1 MAVQAQYP
9 SNILLLNRS
18 GQDRSNALGGDYS
31 LQPQPGGFLD
41 QSHMFFSN
49 GVGTNPRK
57 RGREAVAAVAA
68 AGAPIDLFS
77 LQSQT
82 PPTLVNLAQL
92 HNQQPNVVST
102 GLRLAF
108 GDQQQQQHQHH
119 QQQQQPHPQ
128 QQQQSLVLPSSII
141 SSFLTKDLAAQL
153 KQQRDEID
161 QFLQAQGDQLRRT
174 LAERRQRHYRA
185 LLGAVEESAAR
196 RLREKDAEV
205 EKAARRHAELEERV
219 AQLRVEAQVWQAKVR
234 QQEATAASLQAQ
246 IQQAMMSGGAQGR
259 ERRTRRTPSRLT
271 LTRSESCHRRCQAQ
285 CVKRVEGEWRQW
297 YCCRVGIS
305 ASVRS
310 VMPAPKP
317 VPSACL
323 GEAPALRSISPKK
336 GLKPIRLKAQE
347 GPRPKPQV
355 DAMLMHAIAMPIVER
370 TELNC
375 RKYIVKKKKQ
385 ENRLILNNLKRKKKQ
400 LQLFISPS
408 AFFFFIKFTKAQ
420 VF

>member
-246 IQQAMMSGGAQGR
+246 IQQAMMSGGAQDNR
-259 ERRTRRTPSRLT
+259 
-271 LTRSESCHRRCQAQ
+271 
-285 CVKRVEGEWRQW
+285 EGEGLGCAGAGEAHAEDAESAYIDPERVVSSSLSGPV
-297 YCCRVGIS
+297 CKACRRRVASVVLLPCRHFCLCTECDAGAEACPLCLSRRS
-305 ASVRS
+305 ASVEVYLS
-310 VMPAPKP
+310 
-317 VPSACL
+317 
-323 GEAPALRSISPKK
+323 
-336 GLKPIRLKAQE
+336 
-347 GPRPKPQV
+347 
-355 DAMLMHAIAMPIVER
+355 
-370 TELNC
+370 
-375 RKYIVKKKKQ
+375 
-385 ENRLILNNLKRKKKQ
+385 
-400 LQLFISPS
+400 
-408 AFFFFIKFTKAQ
+408 
-420 VF
+420 